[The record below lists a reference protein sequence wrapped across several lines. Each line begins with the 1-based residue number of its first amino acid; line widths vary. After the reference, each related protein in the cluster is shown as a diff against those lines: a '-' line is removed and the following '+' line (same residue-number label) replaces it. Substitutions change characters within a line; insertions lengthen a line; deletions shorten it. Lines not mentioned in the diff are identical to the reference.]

1 VHIFVASFVRAM
13 NILRIKIG
21 KYLMQKYVNFS
32 NMPIIDLLSLEVFVY
47 AYFFNEQII
56 KKNRCL
62 LL

>member
-13 NILRIKIG
+13 KILRIKIG

-47 AYFFNEQII
+47 A
-56 KKNRCL
+56 
-62 LL
+62 